1 VTATDLRLAPRDP
14 GERDFAE
21 IRAGTLGVRL
31 AADPA
36 EIDAA
41 QALRFRVFCDEM
53 GATLDP
59 AMVAAKRDRDE
70 FDAVADHLLIV
81 DHALGSGRDA
91 VIGTYR
97 LIQQAAANK
106 VGRFYSADEY
116 DIAPI
121 LAFPGRILELGR
133 SCIHADY
140 RGRAAMQLLWRGIA
154 AYVFQ
159 HRIDIMFGCASLP
172 GTDPDALATELSYL
186 YHHHLAPPALRPRA
200 VAGRYVDMCRAAPA
214 PIDPRRVLVQLPPL
228 IKGYLR
234 LGGFV
239 GDGAVIDRSFNTTD
253 VAVVVKTD
261 LVTDKYYRHYE
272 RQLREAVD

>member
-14 GERDFAE
+14 TEHGFAE
-21 IRAGTLGVRL
+21 IRAGSLGVRL
-31 AADPA
+31 AVGAA

-41 QALRFRVFCDEM
+41 QALRFRVFCGEM
-53 GATLDP
+53 GARLDP
-59 AMVAAKRDRDE
+59 PMVAAERDRDE

-81 DHALGSGRDA
+81 DHALGSGPDA

-97 LIQQAAANK
+97 LIQQEAANK

-140 RGRAAMQLLWRGIA
+140 RGRVAMQLLWRGIA

-200 VAGRYVDMCRAAPA
+200 VAGRYVDMRRVAPA
-214 PIDPRRVLVQLPPL
+214 PIDPRRVLVRLPPL

-253 VAVVVKTD
+253 VAIVVKTD